1 MSKKTRPEKA
11 NPTKKPINAAVEYI
25 HNGLSLA
32 DIAIKYKGKRGYT
45 LRCLERKS
53 SKQGWVE
60 KRRAYVG
67 KVAVETERR
76 TIGTV
81 AEMNARHIERAIKI
95 QEVAYKQLES
105 GLSDNPVSAYRLALD
120 SERLARGEVTDRTG
134 DEIPPSL
141 EDVDK
146 DSLREIGNIVARARA
161 KRAKE
166 PGL

>member
-1 MSKKTRPEKA
+1 MLGDTKIHEITKA
-11 NPTKKPINAAVEYI
+11 HLKEPALVQ
-25 HNGLSLA
+25 GLPGL
-32 DIAIKYKGKRGYT
+32 G
-45 LRCLERKS
+45 
-53 SKQGWVE
+53 
-60 KRRAYVG
+60 YVG

-141 EDVDK
+141 EDLDK
-146 DSLREIGNIVARARA
+146 NSLREIGNIVARARA